1 MTGIEK
7 TKAAGPVRDSQP
19 GLSYIKASKSLALAT
34 GDSAESET
42 MDAICRA
49 LECPPG
55 DLFEYV
61 ED

>member
-1 MTGIEK
+1 MRK
-7 TKAAGPVRDSQP
+7 KAAGPVRDSQP

-49 LECPPG
+49 LECQPG

>member
-1 MTGIEK
+1 M
-7 TKAAGPVRDSQP
+7 AGPVRNSQP

-34 GDSAESET
+34 GDSAESEA

-49 LECPPG
+49 LECQPG